1 MSFNVN
7 NTGYN
12 AYRTSYE
19 YGTKA
24 GNQAAK
30 TDGQAKSVNQAKSA
44 GKPDYGEGTLSVKA
58 QDFLKKIREKYGDF
72 DIFVGDSDEALNKLS
87 AGSDKDVSVMFSADE
102 IEKMA
107 EDESYAGER
116 LSQMETAVADARKLV
131 EDYNNSDESKESGTV
146 ITGIKIT
153 MNEDGS
159 TSVFAELEKVNKEQ
173 RERLEAKRE
182 EKAKEAKTA
191 EKKEAEKTEK
201 AEKPAKAEKPEKPG
215 PRTLVEADTVGE
227 LFEKIKN
234 FDWNTVDRPE
244 DRFKGKHFDFSV

>member
-19 YGTKA
+19 YGAKA
-24 GNQAAK
+24 
-30 TDGQAKSVNQAKSA
+30 DRQAKPDKVKTAD
-44 GKPDYGEGTLSVKA
+44 KPDYGESTLSVKA

-72 DIFVGDSDEALNKLS
+72 DVFVGDSDEALNRLS

-107 EDESYAGER
+107 EDEEYANER

-153 MNEDGS
+153 MNEDGT

-173 RERLEAKRE
+173 RERLEEKRA
-182 EKAKEAKTA
+182 EKAEKEKSA
-191 EKKEAEKTEK
+191 EKKEAEKTDK
-201 AEKPAKAEKPEKPG
+201 ADKPEKPG
-215 PRTLVEADTVGE
+215 KPNPRTQIEASTVQE
-227 LFEKIKN
+227 LFDKIKN
-234 FDWNTVDRPE
+234 FDWSTVDKSDE
-244 DRFKGKHFDFSV
+244 QYKGKHFDFSV